1 MVFESKIKIG
11 INNVHDL
18 CVTPSVFVLVMQEK
32 KMFWSN
38 KLTAWIL
45 TM

>member
-1 MVFESKIKIG
+1 M
-11 INNVHDL
+11 
-18 CVTPSVFVLVMQEK
+18 PSAFLLVLQVK

-45 TM
+45 TMYVFLMVFANIPQ